1 MTTKRP
7 LDRIGGLKKP
17 TAAAD
22 EPAVLDLGRV
32 DAAVEP
38 VASRR
43 GFFRGL
49 MNSGV
54 AAGAAST
61 LVGCGGGGGDATRS
75 TTGSLCTRTY
85 RRPIAHADFVTVL
98 AYSPDGTRI
107 ASASFDTTVK
117 VWDVASGNLLLIFRG
132 HTRNVEALAF
142 SRSGA
147 LLVSAAGASAK
158 VWRVADGA
166 ELFDLATPGGN
177 VQAVAVSPD
186 DSSVV
191 TAARVATGGAPDAAL
206 VRVWSLASGTLAL
219 TTALANQVALAVEPS
234 SGRVLST
241 DGNGNAALW
250 SVITGAVTFT
260 RAATF
265 SPLGVSPISTRMASR
280 TGARIEVWDTTH
292 VIAQSASFGTS
303 APSCLDFSPEGAR
316 IAAVNG
322 RDQLLVL
329 DAATGFTLRS
339 IAGAFRCVAFSP
351 DGTRVVT
358 GGSTDRSVRI
368 WHVGSGTEDR
378 VFTDP
383 AISPLVSETTSD
395 CSTGGSTVQCTC
407 DTVCTCN
414 TVCTCDT
421 VTTCTCDSQG
431 GHYWYPN

>member
-49 MNSGV
+49 LNSGV

-219 TTALANQVALAVEPS
+219 TTAPRQPGRARRRALQRPGPIHRWKRQRGPLERHHGRCHVHARSHVLAARREPHQHAHGLAN
-234 SGRVLST
+234 
-241 DGNGNAALW
+241 W
-250 SVITGAVTFT
+250 
-260 RAATF
+260 RAHRG
-265 SPLGVSPISTRMASR
+265 LGHH
-280 TGARIEVWDTTH
+280 ARDCPVGFVRH
-292 VIAQSASFGTS
+292 LRAQL
-303 APSCLDFSPEGAR
+303 P
-316 IAAVNG
+316 
-322 RDQLLVL
+322 
-329 DAATGFTLRS
+329 
-339 IAGAFRCVAFSP
+339 
-351 DGTRVVT
+351 
-358 GGSTDRSVRI
+358 
-368 WHVGSGTEDR
+368 
-378 VFTDP
+378 
-383 AISPLVSETTSD
+383 
-395 CSTGGSTVQCTC
+395 
-407 DTVCTCN
+407 
-414 TVCTCDT
+414 
-421 VTTCTCDSQG
+421 
-431 GHYWYPN
+431 